1 MLINPDTVRRRGAIA
16 VLAAICLF
24 SLAALHPAIAA
35 KNGTER
41 QKTRITSDSVVYAGG
56 NETIVFRDNVHVQR
70 SDFRLWCEKMTVHL
84 SDAGQQKGREGSRAQ
99 DFEKIVAE
107 DNVRLRMDNRN
118 ATCRKAVYRS
128 DAEVITLLGN
138 VRLRQ
143 GRNRVQGQK
152 VRMDLARNTTEV
164 MGSEESQ
171 VEATFYNQN
180 STGLS
185 DGGLEGN

>member
-1 MLINPDTVRRRGAIA
+1 MLINPDTGRRRGVAA

-24 SLAALHPAIAA
+24 FLATLHPAIAA

-56 NETIVFRDNVHVQR
+56 NETIVFRDNVHVLR

-107 DNVRLRMDNRN
+107 DNVRLRMENRN
-118 ATCRKAVYRS
+118 ATCRKAVYIS
-128 DAEVITLLGN
+128 DTEVITLWGN
-138 VRLRQ
+138 VRIRD
-143 GRNRVQGQK
+143 GRNRIQGEK

-164 MGSEESQ
+164 IGSEESQ
-171 VEATFYNQN
+171 VEATFYTQN
-180 STGLS
+180 STGPS
-185 DGGLEGN
+185 DGGFEGN